1 MIAIDLDGTLLSPG
15 GKVTPRTKAA
25 VHRALESGFL
35 VCFATG
41 RNFIESQTVLDAVA
55 HFDSAVFVGGA
66 MVIDTRQ
73 RITLHRTLMEPQLA
87 RDLCD
92 FFENQGHAA
101 LALQDHGT
109 AEFDYLISQ
118 GMDLDQST
126 RNWLMITTNRVAYR
140 ADLRH
145 HSHAH
150 TIRVSMVASVDEAR
164 RVHAELLNQ
173 FGERIASH
181 PIFVHS
187 VGSMLI
193 EVFDPAVNK
202 WEGIMHI
209 ARWHGIEPHEII
221 AIGDDVND
229 VPMIRNAG
237 LGVAM
242 GNAQPELLEIADVV
256 IARNG
261 EDGLAE
267 FLEELVADQLVEPMP
282 EEFEKS

>member
-1 MIAIDLDGTLLSPG
+1 M
-15 GKVTPRTKAA
+15 
-25 VHRALESGFL
+25 
-35 VCFATG
+35 
-41 RNFIESQTVLDAVA
+41 
-55 HFDSAVFVGGA
+55 
-66 MVIDTRQ
+66 
-73 RITLHRTLMEPQLA
+73 
-87 RDLCD
+87 
-92 FFENQGHAA
+92 
-101 LALQDHGT
+101 ALQDHGT
-109 AEFDYLISQ
+109 ADFDYLISH
-118 GMDLDQST
+118 GMPLDAST
-126 RNWLMITTNRVAYR
+126 KNWLKITTNRVAYR

-145 HSHAH
+145 HGHEH
-150 TIRVSMVASVDEAR
+150 TVRVSMVASVDESR

-181 PIFVHS
+181 PIYVKA

-202 WEGIMHI
+202 WEGIMHV
-209 ARWHGIEPHEII
+209 ARKHGIEPHEII

-229 VPMIRNAG
+229 VPMIRMAG

-256 IARNG
+256 IAQNG

-267 FLEELVADQLVEPMP
+267 FLEELVADQLVEPMS